1 MVKPDVVGKRV
12 ARAALRLDQA
22 EAILSRPVEEL
33 TADPQARDLT
43 SFYLFR
49 AIQDCIDLAAHW
61 VADEGWGSP
70 DDAGS
75 TFDVLA
81 DRKAIGRDLAER
93 MRKAV
98 RFRNLV
104 AHEYDDVLDH
114 SRLHE
119 DSKEGIATLRQFLAA
134 VASAARF

>member
-1 MVKPDVVGKRV
+1 LVKPEVVGKRI
-12 ARAALRLDQA
+12 ARAALRLDEA
-22 EAILSRPVEEL
+22 EALLSRPVEEFI
-33 TADPQARDLT
+33 ADVQARDLA

-75 TFDVLA
+75 TFKVLA
-81 DRKAIGRDLAER
+81 DRKVIERDLAEQ

-98 RFRNLV
+98 GFRNLV
-104 AHEYDDVLDH
+104 AHEYDDSIDPF
-114 SRLHE
+114 RLYK
-119 DSKEGIATLRQFLAA
+119 DSKNGIAALRQFLAV
-134 VASAARF
+134 VASAAGF

>member
-1 MVKPDVVGKRV
+1 MVKPEVVGKRV
-12 ARAALRLDQA
+12 ARAAFRLDEA
-22 EAILSRPVEEL
+22 EALLLRPVEEFI
-33 TADPQARDLT
+33 TDVQVRDLT

-75 TFDVLA
+75 TFNVLA
-81 DRKAIGRDLAER
+81 DQKAIGRDLAEQ

-98 RFRNLV
+98 GFRNLV
-104 AHEYDDVLDH
+104 AHEYDDIIDH

-119 DSKEGIATLRQFLAA
+119 ESKEGIAVLRQFLAA
-134 VASAARF
+134 VASAAGF

>member
-1 MVKPDVVGKRV
+1 LVKPDVVGKRI
-12 ARAALRLDQA
+12 ARAAFRLDEA
-22 EAILSRPVEEL
+22 EAMLSRPVEEFI
-33 TADPQARDLT
+33 ADVQGRDLA

-98 RFRNLV
+98 GFRNLI
-104 AHEYDDVLDH
+104 AHGYDDLIDH
-114 SRLHE
+114 SRLH
-119 DSKEGIATLRQFLAA
+119 KESQEGVAALRKFLAA
-134 VASAARF
+134 VASEAGF

>member
-1 MVKPDVVGKRV
+1 LVKPDVVGKRV
-12 ARAALRLDQA
+12 ARAALRLDEA
-22 EAILSRPVEEL
+22 EAILSRPVEEFV
-33 TADPQARDLT
+33 ADAQARDLA

-70 DDAGS
+70 DDAGA

-81 DRKAIGRDLAER
+81 DKKTIGRELAER

-98 RFRNLV
+98 GFRNLI
-104 AHEYDDVLDH
+104 AHGYDDLVDH
-114 SRLHE
+114 SRLHKE
-119 DSKEGIATLRQFLAA
+119 SQEGIAALRQFLTI
-134 VASAARF
+134 VASEAGF